1 MNPLSADSLPTL
13 SRRAL
18 MGMSGLAVTD
28 MLTRQAWAKSP
39 GDNPLLEP
47 HFPARAK
54 RMIFILL
61 DGGLSQVDSYD
72 YKPRLQKEHG
82 QASSPD

>member
-39 GDNPLLEP
+39 GTTHSWN
-47 HFPARAK
+47 H
-54 RMIFILL
+54 IF
-61 DGGLSQVDSYD
+61 
-72 YKPRLQKEHG
+72 RLG
-82 QASSPD
+82 PNG

>member
-1 MNPLSADSLPTL
+1 MNTPSIDTIPTL

-18 MGMSGLAVTD
+18 MGMGGLALAD
-28 MLTRQAWAKSP
+28 MLTRKARANS
-39 GDNPLLEP
+39 LHEP

-61 DGGLSQVDSYD
+61 
-72 YKPRLQKEHG
+72 
-82 QASSPD
+82 QASALP

>member
-1 MNPLSADSLPTL
+1 MNPNI
-13 SRRAL
+13 SRRGL
-18 MGMSGLAVTD
+18 LGMSGLALVD
-28 MLTRQAWAKSP
+28 MLSAESLR
-39 GDNPLLEP
+39 LP

-72 YKPRLQKEHG
+72 Y
-82 QASSPD
+82 